1 MTISD
6 RIAWQRE
13 EALATIVALEMLDLP
28 AGQSESTENFV
39 TLTKSEGNP
48 LKLAMLRLQ
57 IQVMLAKVHTHLV
70 PRPHP
75 LSWRNGLV
83 NQVEFLGL
91 AHTFVTVLPSNVQN
105 VLRQTQSKKG
115 MDTRVDCYKGRK
127 IYCCKGSAT

>member
-91 AHTFVTVLPSNVQN
+91 CTL
-105 VLRQTQSKKG
+105 L
-115 MDTRVDCYKGRK
+115 
-127 IYCCKGSAT
+127 

>member
-57 IQVMLAKVHTHLV
+57 IQVMLAKVHTRLV

-75 LSWRNGLV
+75 LTRRSGLV

-91 AHTFVTVLPSNVQN
+91 AHTFCNRVT
-105 VLRQTQSKKG
+105 
-115 MDTRVDCYKGRK
+115 
-127 IYCCKGSAT
+127 

>member
-57 IQVMLAKVHTHLV
+57 IQVMLAKVQTLVSSPDHT
-70 PRPHP
+70 
-75 LSWRNGLV
+75 LSCG
-83 NQVEFLGL
+83 E
-91 AHTFVTVLPSNVQN
+91 TVW
-105 VLRQTQSKKG
+105 
-115 MDTRVDCYKGRK
+115 
-127 IYCCKGSAT
+127 